1 MTPAPEQAGREDLA
15 VRLEGIAIALQH
27 EVSRLGGLH
36 SGAELERL
44 KDEIRAMGQLI
55 AETRAEVAGLLPPG
69 VAGSRLASASTELD
83 AVVGATERAA
93 VEIMVAAER
102 SQEAARHLRAAA
114 LPADALRE
122 VDAVE
127 AAVTDIFV
135 ACSFQDITGQRIRKV
150 VQALTYIEQRVAAL
164 TALWAGG
171 AGADQARPFDVRAD
185 AHLLNGP
192 GQGLAQSDV
201 DAVLEGAEAGGAV
214 SQDDIDALFA

>member
-1 MTPAPEQAGREDLA
+1 MMAPPRNEIGREDLA
-15 VRLEGIAIALQH
+15 KRLEGIAAALQH

-36 SGAELERL
+36 SAAELEHL
-44 KDEIRAMGQLI
+44 KDEVRSMGRLI
-55 AETRAEVAGLLPPG
+55 AETRAEVAGLLPPSI
-69 VAGSRLASASTELD
+69 AGSRLASASTELD

-102 SQEAARHLRAAA
+102 SQEAARRLRAAA
-114 LPADALRE
+114 LPADVLRE
-122 VDAVE
+122 VDTVE

-164 TALWAGG
+164 TALWGG
-171 AGADQARPFDVRAD
+171 DAEDPGHPLDMRAD

-192 GQGLAQSDV
+192 GHGLAQDDV
-201 DAVLEGAEAGGAV
+201 DAVLEGGEGGVAV